1 MRRSLF
7 IVALCACACL
17 SGAASSVPLESG
29 FQQPADEYKPWTWW
43 HWMNG
48 HVTRES
54 ITRDLEEMKRSGL
67 GGFGLWNTHEG
78 IPKGPVTYGSTEWWE
93 LLGHTMDEAE
103 RLGLAMEMFNCAGWS
118 ATAAPFVTPDQ
129 AMQEVAWTEAHFSGP
144 GKAKIQLTVP
154 RAVLGL
160 ERDMKQ
166 NPEINR
172 RYYMPR
178 KGLEEHFRDLAVFA
192 VPALPQGE
200 KAWRIKNWKEK
211 TGFSK
216 LQGYMQPDHRK
227 APKSQLLRREQILDL
242 SEYMN
247 AEGVLEWEAPAGEWI
262 ILRMG
267 YQPTGRSNHPASH
280 GGKGL
285 EIDKMSAEAME
296 FYWTHFL
303 DRVVGMAG
311 DRAGKVFQNILIDSY
326 EAGHQNW
333 TAGFD
338 QKFVDAHGYD
348 LKEVLPVLTGRV
360 VGSVDFT
367 ERVLWDYRKLIN
379 ELIVENYYGRM
390 AELCAEAGL
399 KFAAEPYG
407 RYGNAND
414 FDAAGKVDIPT
425 CEWWAY
431 QGKQRDRIGE
441 ARLAASAAH
450 TYGRK
455 VVSSEAFTG
464 APQRIFESYP
474 GGIKGQ
480 GDYFMAQGVNK
491 FCFHTWAHD
500 PYQQAPGLG
509 LGTYGSRFDS
519 RNTWW
524 PYAGA
529 WFEYLSRNQYML
541 QQGEF
546 VGDVLC
552 YAGEDAPLK
561 SGHLY
566 RGGEI
571 LKDLPYSY
579 DYALCNTEILMQLTV
594 EDGKLMTEKG
604 SSFRVL
610 QLPKAPWMSVAVL
623 NKVEALLKAGAVI
636 SGAKPSSAPGR
647 IDSSEREQFSALTKK
662 IWGTCDGRSKT
673 SNSCGEGVIYWGMP
687 MGNILSKHG
696 IAPDFSF
703 SVVGNPKLGKTM
715 YPGVGIDYIHR
726 KVGSDELYFLS
737 NQHSAAKTIKARFR
751 VSGKVAELWFPDT
764 GEVCALK
771 PLQAGGEHTEV
782 ELQLGPNEA
791 YFVVFRD
798 PAVSTAKEP
807 APWSEKEV
815 ELADLSSDWKLAF
828 SNGGSTSMSQLR
840 SWTNLDEERLKYHSG
855 TATYQKTFSLSKEQL
870 ATAGEM
876 VVDLGQVGVIAEVR
890 VNGKNCGIAWKVPYR
905 VNVRD
910 ALKPGEN
917 RIEVTVANLWVNRM
931 IGDQRFRDD
940 HVWTTET
947 GSTAR
952 GQGLKEIPDW
962 VINNTERPVKERKTF
977 YAWQWSHMKADRP
990 LLSSGM
996 LGPVKLI
1003 IKQERVLE
1011 ASF

>member
-1 MRRSLF
+1 MMKKVMCIL
-7 IVALCACACL
+7 ALCTCACL
-17 SGAASSVPLESG
+17 SVSASDVSLESG
-29 FQQPADEYKPWTWW
+29 FKQPADAYKPWTWW

-48 HVTRES
+48 HVTRQS

-78 IPKGPVTYGSTEWWE
+78 IPKGPVKYGSPEWWDLVE
-93 LLGHTMDEAE
+93 HTMDEAE
-103 RLGLAMEMFNCAGWS
+103 RLGLAMEMFNGAGWS
-118 ATAAPFVTPDQ
+118 ATAAPFVTPDK
-129 AMQEVAWTEAHFSGP
+129 AMQEVVWTEARFSGP
-144 GKAKIQLTVP
+144 GKAKVQLTVP
-154 RAVLGL
+154 KAVLGL
-160 ERDMKQ
+160 ERDMKR
-166 NPEINR
+166 NAKINQ

-178 KGLEEHFRDLAVFA
+178 EGLEGQFQDLAVYA
-192 VPALPQGE
+192 VPAIAKGQKPWRLKNWRE
-200 KAWRIKNWKEK
+200 KA
-211 TGFSK
+211 GFDK
-216 LQGYMQPDHRK
+216 LKGHMHPEHRK
-227 APKSQLLRREQILDL
+227 APKSQLLRQDQIHDI

-247 AEGVLEWEAPAGEWI
+247 ADGLLEWEAPAGEWS

-285 EIDKMSAEAME
+285 EIDKMSAEAMD
-296 FYWTHFL
+296 FYWQHFL

-311 DRAGKVFQNILIDSY
+311 DRAGTVFQNILIDSY

-333 TAGFD
+333 TAGLD
-338 QKFVDAHGYD
+338 QEFAAMHGYD
-348 LKEVLPVLTGRV
+348 LKEILPILTGRV
-360 VGSVDFT
+360 VGSVEFT

-379 ELIVENYYGRM
+379 DLIVENYYGRM
-390 AELCAEAGL
+390 AELCAEAGV

-414 FDAAGKVDIPT
+414 YDAAGKVDIPT

-431 QGKQRDRIGE
+431 AGNQKERIGE
-441 ARLAASAAH
+441 AKLAASAAH

-464 APQRIFESYP
+464 TPKRIFESYP

-529 WFEYLSRNQYML
+529 WFEYLTRNQYML

-579 DYALCNTEILMQLTV
+579 DYAMCNTEILMQLTV

-604 SSFRVL
+604 ASFRVL
-610 QLPKAPWMSVAVL
+610 QLPESPWMSVAVL
-623 NKVEALLKAGAVI
+623 QKVEALLKAGAVI
-636 SGAKPSSAPGR
+636 SGSKPKSAPGN
-647 IDSSEREQFSALTKK
+647 IDASEREAFAALTTR
-662 IWGTCDGRSKT
+662 IWGVSNGKRQT
-673 SNSCGEGVIYWGMP
+673 SNPCGKGVLYWGKH
-687 MGNILSKHG
+687 MGKLLSKHG

-703 SVVGNPKLGKTM
+703 SVLGNMNMGKTM

-726 KVGSDELYFLS
+726 KVDSDEVYFLS
-737 NQHSAAKTIKARFR
+737 NQHSAAKTIKASFR
-751 VSGKVAELWFPDT
+751 VSGKVPELWFPDT
-764 GEVCALK
+764 GEIRALK
-771 PLQAGGEHTEV
+771 PLQAKGEHTEI
-782 ELQLGPNEA
+782 ELQLGPDEA

-798 PAVSTAKEP
+798 PAVATAKKT
-807 APWSEKEV
+807 APWSKPDL
-815 ELADLSSDWKLAF
+815 ELADLSADWKLGF
-828 SNGGSTSMSQLR
+828 SNGGSASMAQLS
-840 SWTNLDEERLKYHSG
+840 SWTKLNEDRLKYHSG
-855 TATYQKTFSLSKEQL
+855 TANYQKTFTLFKKQLDTAKEFY
-870 ATAGEM
+870 
-876 VVDLGQVGVIAEVR
+876 VDLGQVDVIAEVR
-890 VNGKNCGIAWKVPYR
+890 VNGKDCGIAWKAPYR
-905 VNVRD
+905 VDVSD

-917 RIEVTVANLWVNRM
+917 QIEVTVANLWVNRM
-931 IGDQRFRDD
+931 IGDQRFEDD
-940 HVWTTET
+940 HVWTTDT
-947 GSTAR
+947 GSTAK
-952 GQGLKEIPDW
+952 GQGLKAIPDW
-962 VINNTERPVKERKTF
+962 VIHNTERPVKERATF
-977 YAWQWSHMKADRP
+977 YGWKWPHMKSGKP

-1003 IKQERVLE
+1003 TK
-1011 ASF
+1011 

>member
-1 MRRSLF
+1 MMKKVMCIL
-7 IVALCACACL
+7 ALCTCACL
-17 SGAASSVPLESG
+17 SASASDVPLESG
-29 FQQPADEYKPWTWW
+29 FKQPADEYKPWTWW

-48 HVTRES
+48 HVTRDS
-54 ITRDLEEMKRSGL
+54 ITRDLEEMTRSGL

-78 IPKGPVTYGSTEWWE
+78 IPKGPVKYGSPEWWGLVE
-93 LLGHTMDEAE
+93 HTMDEAE
-103 RLGLAMEMFNCAGWS
+103 RLGLAMEMFNGAGWS
-118 ATAAPFVTPDQ
+118 ATAAPFVTPDK
-129 AMQEVAWTEAHFSGP
+129 AMQEVAWTEARFSGP
-144 GKAKIQLTVP
+144 GKAKLQLTVP
-154 RAVLGL
+154 KPVLGL
-160 ERDMKQ
+160 ERDMKKD
-166 NPEINR
+166 PKINQ

-178 KGLEEHFRDLAVFA
+178 KGLEGHFRDLAVFA
-192 VPALPQGE
+192 VPAIPEGE
-200 KAWRIKNWKEK
+200 KPWRIKSWREK
-211 TGFSK
+211 AGFSK
-216 LQGYMQPDHRK
+216 LKGHIDPDLRK
-227 APKSQLLRREQILDL
+227 APQSQLLLQDQILDI

-247 AEGVLEWEAPAGEWI
+247 ADGRLEWEAPPGEWT
-262 ILRMG
+262 ILRIG

-285 EIDKMSAEAME
+285 EIDKMSAEAMD
-296 FYWTHFL
+296 FYWEHFL

-338 QKFVDAHGYD
+338 QKFSEVHGYD
-348 LKEVLPVLTGRV
+348 LKKVLPVLTGRV

-379 ELIVENYYGRM
+379 DLTVENYYGRM
-390 AELCAEAGL
+390 AERCAEAGL

-407 RYGNAND
+407 RYGNVND
-414 FDAAGKVDIPT
+414 YDAAGKVDIPT

-431 QGKQRDRIGE
+431 LGQQKERIGE

-464 APQRIFESYP
+464 TANRIFESYP

-500 PYQQAPGLG
+500 PYQHAPGLG

-524 PYAGA
+524 PYVSG
-529 WFEYLSRNQYML
+529 WLEYIARNQYML

-579 DYALCNTEILMQLTV
+579 DYAVCNTEILMQLTV
-594 EDGKLMTEKG
+594 ENGKLMTEKG

-610 QLPKAPWMSVAVL
+610 QLPESPWMSIAVL
-623 NKVEALLKAGAVI
+623 NKIEALLKAGAVI
-636 SGAKPSSAPGR
+636 TGAKPSSAPGNV
-647 IDSSEREQFSALTKK
+647 DSAEREPFFALTQK
-662 IWGTCDGRSKT
+662 IWAACDGRSQT
-673 SNSCGEGVIYWGMP
+673 SNPCGEGVIYWGVP
-687 MGNILSKHG
+687 LGKILANHG

-703 SVVGNPKLGKTM
+703 SVVGHQKLGKTM

-726 KVGSDELYFLS
+726 EAGRDEIYFLS
-737 NQHSAAKTIKARFR
+737 NQHSTAKIIKARFR
-751 VSGKVAELWFPDT
+751 VSGKVPELWFPDT
-764 GEVCALK
+764 GEIRALK
-771 PLQAGGEHTEV
+771 GTQNKGEHTEV
-782 ELQLGPNEA
+782 ELQIGPDEA

-798 PAVSTAKEP
+798 PDDSTAVKP
-807 APWSEKEV
+807 VPWLKQEFEW
-815 ELADLSSDWKLAF
+815 ADLSSDWNVAF
-828 SNGGSTSMSQLR
+828 SNGGSASMAQLC
-840 SWTNLDEERLKYHSG
+840 SWTKLNEDRLKYHSG
-855 TATYQKTFSLSKEQL
+855 TATYQKTFTLSKQQL
-870 ATAGEM
+870 AKGDEIFI
-876 VVDLGQVGVIAEVR
+876 DLGQVDVIAEVR
-890 VNGKNCGIAWKVPYR
+890 VNGKSCGIAWKSPYR
-905 VNVRD
+905 VNVGD

-917 RIEVTVANLWVNRM
+917 KVEVTVANLWVNRM
-931 IGDQRFRDD
+931 IGDQRFKED
-940 HVWTTET
+940 HVWTMET
-947 GSTAR
+947 GSTAK
-952 GQGLKEIPDW
+952 GMGLKVIPDW
-962 VINNTERPVKERKTF
+962 VIHKTERPVKERETF
-977 YAWQWSHMKADRP
+977 YAWQWPHITKDKP

-1003 IKQERVLE
+1003 GKQ
-1011 ASF
+1011 